1 MHKRHCRDGKLFCPL
16 CTKTNFNKPANGKLI
31 KLVTDHYNKCL
42 ERHPYRECRRCD
54 TKLPSFEA
62 LAEHC
67 KLMHPD
73 ESCEMCGAF
82 FETPQLREQHQRD
95 DHNV

>member
-1 MHKRHCRDGKLFCPL
+1 M
-16 CTKTNFNKPANGKLI
+16 
-31 KLVTDHYNKCL
+31 VTDHYSKCL

-82 FETPQLREQHQRD
+82 FETPQLREHTRGMIIMC
-95 DHNV
+95 NNENLRP